1 MDTKAIGVGLI
12 LFGILAIGGTL
23 DGARRK
29 FMAQP
34 EWVTLNWKSVLTG
47 VIAWLIAGV
56 VAVAVGAVMFLT

>member
-1 MDTKAIGVGLI
+1 MDLKPFGIGLI
-12 LFGILAIGGTL
+12 LFGLLAIGGTL

-47 VIAWLIAGV
+47 LIAWLIAGV
-56 VAVAVGAVMFLT
+56 VAVVAGAVMFLA

>member
-1 MDTKAIGVGLI
+1 MDLKPFGIGLI

-34 EWVTLNWKSVLTG
+34 EWVTLNWKSVLLG
-47 VIAWLIAGV
+47 VAAWLAAGLL
-56 VAVAVGAVMFLT
+56 ALLGGAVMLLA